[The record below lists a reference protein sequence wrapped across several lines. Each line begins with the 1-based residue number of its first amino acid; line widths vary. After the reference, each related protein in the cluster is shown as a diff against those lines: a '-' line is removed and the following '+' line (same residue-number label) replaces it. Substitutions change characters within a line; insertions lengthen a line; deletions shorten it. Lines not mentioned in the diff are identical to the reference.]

1 MRLVRGVPGIFD
13 VRPEDHDRALGILR
27 QLRPSLDKSAFE
39 QQLATQMDY
48 RLIGSYTPAL
58 SALIGLRLIEAPDRR
73 RHLNL
78 EELVVA
84 ETYRGQ
90 GLSRA
95 LLSFAGG
102 EARRMHC
109 TAILLDS
116 PQAMHPFFEK
126 HGFVPHEGTLLRK
139 PFE

>member
-1 MRLVRGVPGIFD
+1 MRIVRGVPGIFD

-27 QLRPSLDKSAFE
+27 LLRPALDKSTFE

-58 SALIGLRLIEAPDRR
+58 SGVIGLRLVEASNGK

-78 EELVVA
+78 EEVVVA

-90 GLSRA
+90 GLGRA

-109 TAILLDS
+109 TAILLES
-116 PQAMHPFFEK
+116 PEAMRPFFEK
-126 HGFVPHEGTLLRK
+126 HGFVPHEGTLLRR
-139 PFE
+139 PLE